1 VGTDKPISNVISDN
15 MTSTCQL
22 LVDPATI
29 TTSCEGN
36 YMVKKLSHVTKGG
49 EARMVDISVKKTT
62 IREAIARGK
71 VLMKPTTL
79 LQVKNISLNKGDVL
93 AVARVAGIMAAKKVP
108 DIIPLCHTI
117 PIDSI
122 IIDFDLSAKDSIG
135 ITAAARSTGKTGVE
149 MEALTAVTVTALTI
163 YDMCKAVE
171 KGMTIT
177 DVCLE
182 SKTGGKSGTYKRKK
196 A

>member
-1 VGTDKPISNVISDN
+1 
-15 MTSTCQL
+15 
-22 LVDPATI
+22 
-29 TTSCEGN
+29 
-36 YMVKKLSHVTKGG
+36 MVKKLNHVTKGG

-71 VLMKPTTL
+71 VLMNLTTL
-79 LQVKNISLNKGDVL
+79 LQVKNISLKKGDVL

-135 ITAAARSTGKTGVE
+135 ITATVRSTGKTGME

-177 DVCLE
+177 DIYLE